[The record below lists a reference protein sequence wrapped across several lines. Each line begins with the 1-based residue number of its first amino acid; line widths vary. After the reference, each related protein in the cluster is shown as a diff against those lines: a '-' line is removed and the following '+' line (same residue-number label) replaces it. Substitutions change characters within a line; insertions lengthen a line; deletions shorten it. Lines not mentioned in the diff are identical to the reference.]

1 MNTPHTN
8 LGNQDAG
15 LTALAGDIV
24 DRIESLLLDAEA
36 TTRPLELDPY
46 RGKLFELFVTAHAAG
61 LLVEGGRGRSDCRRH
76 QWSPGLPLEPGRC
89 CPGFGVTAGEVAD
102 EVTGT
107 DADAVVVLADVDGV
121 GLRLGSVAGV
131 PRQLGRFGQCVS
143 PGTDQLLGCCGD
155 RES

>member
-1 MNTPHTN
+1 MTTPHTT

-61 LLVEGGRGRSDCRRH
+61 LLVEGG
-76 QWSPGLPLEPGRC
+76 E
-89 CPGFGVTAGEVAD
+89 AD
-102 EVTGT
+102 
-107 DADAVVVLADVDGV
+107 
-121 GLRLGSVAGV
+121 
-131 PRQLGRFGQCVS
+131 
-143 PGTDQLLGCCGD
+143 LL
-155 RES
+155 SLIHI

>member
-24 DRIESLLLDAEA
+24 DRIESLLLDAAA

-61 LLVEGGRGRSDCRRH
+61 LLVEGGEAD
-76 QWSPGLPLEPGRC
+76 L
-89 CPGFGVTAGEVAD
+89 TADGISGHLASRWN
-102 EVTGT
+102 
-107 DADAVVVLADVDGV
+107 LADVAQASG
-121 GLRLGSVAGV
+121 A
-131 PRQLGRFGQCVS
+131 RQEQLPTKALGRMRMLWSCLRMWMEWGYAW
-143 PGTDQLLGCCGD
+143 D
-155 RES
+155 RWPEFHDN

>member
-46 RGKLFELFVTAHAAG
+46 RGKLCELFVTAHAAG
-61 LLVEGGRGRSDCRRH
+61 LLVEGGEAD
-76 QWSPGLPLEPGRC
+76 L
-89 CPGFGVTAGEVAD
+89 TADGISGHLASRWN
-102 EVTGT
+102 
-107 DADAVVVLADVDGV
+107 LADVAQA
-121 GLRLGSVAGV
+121 SVS
-131 PRQLGRFGQCVS
+131 RQEKLPTKSLGRMRMLWSFLRMWMEWGYS
-143 PGTDQLLGCCGD
+143 WD
-155 RES
+155 RWPEFHDN

>member
-61 LLVEGGRGRSDCRRH
+61 LLVEGGEAD
-76 QWSPGLPLEPGRC
+76 L
-89 CPGFGVTAGEVAD
+89 TADGISGHLASRWN
-102 EVTGT
+102 
-107 DADAVVVLADVDGV
+107 LADVAQASV
-121 GLRLGSVAGV
+121 SRQEKLRTKS
-131 PRQLGRFGQCVS
+131 LGRMRMLWSFLRMWMEWGYS
-143 PGTDQLLGCCGD
+143 WD
-155 RES
+155 RWPEFHDN